1 MSDCPCHLTPE
12 DTGERRR
19 RTGLWIRLLG
29 GHLREAVK
37 VLLFSGGF
45 TFHSKHRCTCDAS
58 SSHSRMIVAFH
69 LMGGEIDVASCH
81 KPSATERS

>member
-1 MSDCPCHLTPE
+1 MRDRDYEHSHKLGDEVVNGRGCERMSDCPYHLTPE

-37 VLLFSGGF
+37 ALLFSGGF
-45 TFHSKHRCTCDAS
+45 TLR
-58 SSHSRMIVAFH
+58 
-69 LMGGEIDVASCH
+69 
-81 KPSATERS
+81 